1 MKKTVDSLGNTV
13 VERVQYRL
21 KGKKMFNGL
30 NLASWVL
37 PAFSFGLFLAMW
49 FLHYGWLRFTD

>member
-1 MKKTVDSLGNTV
+1 MKKTVDSLGNAV

-21 KGKKMFNGL
+21 KGNKMFNGL

-37 PAFSFGLFLAMW
+37 PVFSFGLFLAM
-49 FLHYGWLRFTD
+49 